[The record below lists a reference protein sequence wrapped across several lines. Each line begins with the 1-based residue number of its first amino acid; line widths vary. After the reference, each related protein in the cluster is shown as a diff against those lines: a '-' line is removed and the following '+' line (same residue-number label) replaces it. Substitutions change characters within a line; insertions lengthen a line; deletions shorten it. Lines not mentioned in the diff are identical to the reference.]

1 MQRIFVCSVATV
13 LTLIWTILAM
23 RSGDEFDDMIE
34 SVDPDE
40 FYFPALLVIGLH
52 IIKAVKINVKA
63 DKTRNRI
70 KEIGEVKGK
79 RYAEYYYYMMCAA
92 KWTYALAA
100 LTISALLAAVT
111 STFSTLLYGVIIA
124 ALLVSHVDG
133 KINDQLKE
141 RREQLVSELPQMI
154 SKMALL
160 VNSGMVTR
168 DAWKK
173 ISQAGEGVIY
183 QEMRITVQD
192 IHNGMSE
199 FAAYRDFGD
208 RCAVKEVK
216 RFSSTMIQNLQKAN
230 SEVAY
235 LLREMSDEM
244 WEAKKNL
251 AKQKGTAANSQLMIP
266 TAIIF
271 VGIMIIVIVP
281 AFMNMSF

>member
-1 MQRIFVCSVATV
+1 MQRIFMCSIATV
-13 LTLIWTILAM
+13 LTLIWTVLVM

-34 SVDPDE
+34 SVNPDE
-40 FYFPALLVIGLH
+40 FYFPEFLVIGLH
-52 IIKAVKINVKA
+52 ITKAFKINLKA

-79 RYAEYYYYMMCAA
+79 RYAEFYYYMMRAA

-168 DAWKK
+168 EAWKK

-192 IHNGMSE
+192 INNGMSE
-199 FAAYRDFGD
+199 FAAYRDFGE

-216 RFSSTMIQNLQKAN
+216 RFTSTMIQNLQKAN

-251 AKQKGTAANSQLMIP
+251 AKQKGTAASSQLMIP

-271 VGIMIIVIVP
+271 AGIMIIVMVP